1 MNLSQV
7 LDSIKDSPRY
17 HECITAWHVLP
28 KKEGQHREFPEWMD
42 QRLVDV
48 FARRG
53 IRKLYTHQ
61 ADALQYVSEGKNIVV
76 VTPTASGK
84 TLCYNLPVLDSI
96 LKNSSSRALYLFPT
110 KALSQDQVSELL
122 ELVNMLDVDIK
133 TYTYDGDTPQTARK
147 AIRSAGHIVVTNPDM
162 LHTGVLPHHTKWVKL
177 FENLKYVVIDEIH
190 QYTGVFGSHFANVI
204 RRLKRICKFYGSS
217 PQFICCSATIANPK
231 ELAEKLTGL
240 DVELV
245 DNSGAPQ
252 GEKHLILYNPPVVN
266 KQLGIRRSALLE
278 AQKLAETFIANDI
291 QTIVFA
297 RTRLATELLVTYLRM
312 SAKRHRKPENSIR
325 GYRGG
330 YLPGER
336 REIERDLRSG
346 NVLAVV
352 STTALELGID
362 IGRLDA
368 CIIAGYPGSISSTWQ
383 QLGRAGRRQ
392 GASVGIMV
400 ASSSPLDQFIV
411 SHPEYF
417 LEKPPEH
424 GLINPDNLFIL
435 ISHLKCAAFE
445 LPFEVGETFGPSTTM
460 EILDFLVDE
469 RILRYVN
476 GRYFWMS
483 ESFPAEEISLRS
495 ASTENV
501 VIIDI
506 TKQHEPRV
514 IGEIDLF
521 SAVTT
526 VHDDAIYLHES
537 VQYHVDRFD
546 YDEKKAY
553 VKEVNVDYYTDAE
566 MAVDIKVLDEFRKA
580 EVVNSFR
587 SYGEVLVTAI
597 PTIFKKVKLN
607 THENLGWGYIHLP
620 ESQMHTTAF
629 WLSLDFQQDKL
640 FTVQELQDGLVGI
653 ANLFAN
659 IAPIYL
665 MCNPTDIGVAPQV
678 RSPFTGLPTIYFY
691 DRYPGGIG
699 LSEKLYSVY
708 DSVLLSSLEVVENCQ
723 CESGCPSC
731 VGPMNETGETGKQ
744 VAQHILRLL
753 VDDSK
758 TKSQQGGFS

>member
-7 LDSIKDSPRY
+7 LDSIEESPRY
-17 HECITAWHVLP
+17 NKCITAWRILP
-28 KKEGQHREFPEWMD
+28 KKDGQYREFPDWLD
-42 QRLVDV
+42 PRLIDV
-48 FARRG
+48 FAKRG
-53 IRKLYTHQ
+53 IDKLYTHQ
-61 ADALQYVSEGKNIVV
+61 ADALRCVSQGKSVVV

-84 TLCYNLPVLDSI
+84 TLCYNLPVLDFI
-96 LKNSSSRALYLFPT
+96 LKASSSRALYLFPT

-122 ELVNMLDVDIK
+122 EIITMLDADIK

-162 LHTGVLPHHTKWVKL
+162 LHTGVLPHHTKWIKL
-177 FENLKYVVIDEIH
+177 FENLKYVIIDEIH

-204 RRLKRICKFYGSS
+204 RRLRRICEFYGSS

-231 ELAEKLTGL
+231 ELAERLTGL
-240 DVELV
+240 HVELV
-245 DNSGAPQ
+245 DNNGAPQ

-266 KQLGIRRSALLE
+266 KQLGIRRSSLLE
-278 AQKLAETFIANDI
+278 AQKLAGTFIANGI

-297 RTRLATELLVTYLRM
+297 RTRLATELLVTYLKM
-312 SAKRHRKPENSIR
+312 SARRYHKPVNSIR

-336 REIERDLRSG
+336 REIEKDLRSG
-346 NVLAVV
+346 HVLGVV

-368 CIIAGYPGSISSTWQ
+368 CIIAGYPGSVSSTWQ
-383 QLGRAGRRQ
+383 QLGRAGRRL
-392 GASVGIMV
+392 GPSVGIMV
-400 ASSSPLDQFIV
+400 ASSAPLDQFMV

-435 ISHLKCAAFE
+435 ISHIKCAAFE
-445 LPFEVGETFGPSTTM
+445 LPFEAGEIFGPSTTA
-460 EILDFLVDE
+460 EILDFLVQE

-483 ESFPAEEISLRS
+483 EAFPAEEVSLRS

-501 VIIDI
+501 IIIDV

-514 IGEIDLF
+514 IGEIDRF

-526 VHDDAIYLHES
+526 VHQDAIYLHES

-553 VKEVNVDYYTDAE
+553 VKEVDVDYYTDAE
-566 MAVDIKVLDEFRKA
+566 MAVEIKVLDEFRKA
-580 EVVNSFR
+580 EAIKSHK
-587 SYGEVLVTAI
+587 SYGEVMVTAI
-597 PTIFKKVKLN
+597 PTIFKKVKLH
-607 THENLGWGYIHLP
+607 THENLGWGHIHLP
-620 ESQMHTTAF
+620 ESEMHTTAF
-629 WLSLDFQQDKL
+629 WLSLHSEMDKSH
-640 FTVQELQDGLVGI
+640 TVQELQDGLVGI

-665 MCNPTDIGVAPQV
+665 MCDPNDIGVVSQV
-678 RSPFTGLPTIYFY
+678 RSPFTGLPTIFFY

-708 DSVLLSSLEVVENCQ
+708 DELISSSREVVLT
-723 CESGCPSC
+723 CECETGCPSC
-731 VGPMNETGETGKQ
+731 VGPTNEIGETGKA
-744 VAQHILRLL
+744 VALHILHSLTANTE
-753 VDDSK
+753 K
-758 TKSQQGGFS
+758 